1 LDKLERNKHIKHKHD
16 KKLYMIER
24 FVINV
29 LCKEIISYLWVHVGA
44 RLHVLWKGNIAFL
57 WAQENNFILMIMGDS
72 DFS

>member
-1 LDKLERNKHIKHKHD
+1 
-16 KKLYMIER
+16 MIER

-57 WAQENNFILMIMGDS
+57 WVQENNFILMIMGDS